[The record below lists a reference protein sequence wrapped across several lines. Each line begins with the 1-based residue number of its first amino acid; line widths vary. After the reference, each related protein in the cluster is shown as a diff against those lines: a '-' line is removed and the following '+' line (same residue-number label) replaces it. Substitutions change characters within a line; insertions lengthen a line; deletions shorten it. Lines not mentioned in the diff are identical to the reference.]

1 MPTARKTA
9 DAKPEPGASA
19 DDQPKRYGADDVDR
33 GKVQAAQAKA
43 GYDRRIKEVWG
54 RLAAP
59 FGQDDLEK
67 LPKPLKARDDNKG
80 RCEPNSY
87 YSADGHACGGWH
99 ARSVHLD
106 YVGHAGITQR
116 LNDVLGPQG
125 WDFMPMALTP
135 EGLPIMSREQFW
147 GALTIRVEDQ
157 EVTKYDVAANY
168 NGPQEAWGDALRRCA
183 MRFGVGTY
191 LWSKSEA
198 ALALKMATD
207 RPPAAPPEQEQHQS
221 SPDAQHQAPSPQ
233 DTQAAAPH
241 VIALT
246 DRLNTLDAD
255 QTALIRSW
263 WSEQALPF
271 AADLTPEQA
280 ALVAGWV
287 DHLENQAAQD
297 PH

>member
-1 MPTARKTA
+1 MPAAKKDTAPATEA
-9 DAKPEPGASA
+9 TEA
-19 DDQPKRYGADDVDR
+19 PKRYGPDDVDH
-33 GKVQAAQAKA
+33 GKVQAVQASE
-43 GYDRRIKEVWG
+43 GLRRRTRETWE

-59 FGQDDLEK
+59 FAQDDLEK

-80 RCEPNSY
+80 RCEAGSY
-87 YSADGHACGGWH
+87 YSADGHGCGGWH

-125 WDFMPMALTP
+125 WDFAPMAYTP
-135 EGLPIMSREQFW
+135 EGLPVMGREQFW
-147 GALTIRVEDQ
+147 GALTIRVEGQ

-207 RPPAAPPEQEQHQS
+207 QPPEA
-221 SPDAQHQAPSPQ
+221 PAQQAQAP
-233 DTQAAAPH
+233 AAAPQQQVLPSTPPH
-241 VIALT
+241 VVALKDRLMPLTVEQTDTIKAWWAEKSLPQLDALT
-246 DRLNTLDAD
+246 PD
-255 QTALIRSW
+255 
-263 WSEQALPF
+263 
-271 AADLTPEQA
+271 QA

-287 DHLENQAAQD
+287 DHLEARAAQD
-297 PH
+297 PR

>member
-9 DAKPEPGASA
+9 EPKPEPAAA
-19 DDQPKRYGADDVDR
+19 DATEQPKRYGPGDVDHA
-33 GKVQAAQAKA
+33 KVQSAQMAEGLK
-43 GYDRRIKEVWG
+43 RRTKEVWD

-59 FGQDDLEK
+59 FAQDDLEK

-80 RCEPNSY
+80 RCEAGSY
-87 YSADGHACGGWH
+87 YSADGYGCGGWH
-99 ARSVHLD
+99 ARSMHLD

-135 EGLPIMSREQFW
+135 DGLPIMSREQFW

-207 RPPAAPPEQEQHQS
+207 QPPAAPEQTAQQVPAQQQGQEPTQASLPPHVVALRERLMPLGPEQTETIKAWWAEKS
-221 SPDAQHQAPSPQ
+221 LPQ
-233 DTQAAAPH
+233 
-241 VIALT
+241 
-246 DRLNTLDAD
+246 LDHLD
-255 QTALIRSW
+255 
-263 WSEQALPF
+263 
-271 AADLTPEQA
+271 PEQA
-280 ALVAGWV
+280 ALVISWV